1 MSYDHALRQSNLK
14 TLKERRDVMCVDMI
28 KKMSNPGH
36 KLHHLLPMKVSQ
48 LRERETRTNGL
59 EYYNYACRTKRFSQ
73 SPIIYAINKYNL
85 TLHNS

>member
-1 MSYDHALRQSNLK
+1 MGV
-14 TLKERRDVMCVDMI
+14 EMI
-28 KKMSNPGH
+28 KIMSNPAK

>member
-1 MSYDHALRQSNLK
+1 
-14 TLKERRDVMCVDMI
+14 MCVDMI

-36 KLHHLLPMKVSQ
+36 KLHYLLPMKVSQ
-48 LRERETRTNGL
+48 WRERETRTNGL

-85 TLHNS
+85 TVYNS